1 MCLAGNEINGLMKHF
16 FEWWVGTRY
25 AGLTR
30 RGARGA
36 GRDKFVSF
44 VAGMSMVG
52 IALGVAALIVVLS
65 VMNGFQRD
73 VRDRMLSVLPHI
85 ELFVPGQTPE
95 RVLQRFDELAEV
107 AREHPSVRGAAPFV
121 AAPAIAMRGQNLRGV
136 QVRGIDPELEDNVS
150 SLDSQMVQGDLTLL
164 KPGGFGLVIGDTL
177 ANLLNVVAGETV
189 MVLAPQGSVSPAG
202 FTPRMRQFT
211 IVGIYRSGHYEYDS
225 SLVFA
230 QAQDAARLFR
240 DTGTAGVRLR
250 IEDMHAAPRVS
261 LELSEGLPRG
271 VLSADWSRNNRTW
284 FAAVQT
290 EKRMMFLILALIV
303 AVAAFNLLSSQVMA
317 VKDKQSDIA
326 ILRSLGA
333 TPGAIARIF
342 LIQGALIGI
351 IGTAL
356 GVTVGALVAY
366 NVDVLVPAIE
376 RALGI
381 QFLAQEIYFI
391 SSLPSDPQMA
401 DMVLIAVTSLIM
413 SLLATLYPSWR
424 ASRLEP
430 AQVLRHD

>member
-1 MCLAGNEINGLMKHF
+1 MKYF
-16 FEWWVGTRY
+16 FEWWVGARY

-30 RGARGA
+30 RGAAGS

-44 VAGMSMVG
+44 VAAMSMVG

-85 ELFVPGQTPE
+85 ELFVPSETPE
-95 RVLQRFDELAEV
+95 RVLERFDELSAV
-107 AREHPSVRGAAPFV
+107 AKTNANVIGSAPFV
-121 AAPAIAMRGQNLRGV
+121 AAPAIVMRGQNLRGV
-136 QVRGIDPELEDNVS
+136 QLRGVEPALEDDVS
-150 SLDSQMVQGDLTLL
+150 NLSGQMVQGNLSALV
-164 KPGGFGLVIGDTL
+164 PGGFGLVIGDTL
-177 ANLLNVVAGETV
+177 ANLLNTSIGQTV

-211 IVGIYRSGHYEYDS
+211 VVGIYRSGHYEYDS
-225 SLVFA
+225 ALVFA

-250 IEDMHAAPRVS
+250 IADMHAAPRVS
-261 LELSEGLPRG
+261 NELGAILPRG

-333 TPGAIARIF
+333 TPGKIARIF

-356 GVTVGALVAY
+356 GVIFGALVAH

-376 RALGI
+376 RMLGL

-391 SSLPSDPQMA
+391 SSLPTDPQIA
-401 DMVLIAVTSLIM
+401 DMVLIAVTSLVM

>member
-1 MCLAGNEINGLMKHF
+1 MKYF
-16 FEWWVGTRY
+16 FEWWVGARY

-30 RGARGA
+30 SGAVGP

-44 VAGMSMVG
+44 VAAMSMVG

-85 ELFVPGQTPE
+85 ELFVPSETPA
-95 RVLQRFDELAEV
+95 RVLDRFDALAAV
-107 AREHPSVRGAAPFV
+107 ASGNPNVVGAAPFV
-121 AAPAIAMRGQNLRGV
+121 AAPAIVMRGQNLRGV
-136 QVRGIDPELEDNVS
+136 QLRGIDPALEDNVS
-150 SLDSQMVQGDLTLL
+150 NLSTQMVQGTLAAL
-164 KPGGFGLVIGDTL
+164 EPEGFGLVIGDTL
-177 ANLLNVVAGETV
+177 ANLLNTTVGETV

-202 FTPRMRQFT
+202 FAPRMRQFT
-211 IVGIYRSGHYEYDS
+211 VVGIYRSGHYEYDS
-225 SLVFA
+225 ALIFA

-250 IEDMHAAPRVS
+250 VADMHAAPRVS
-261 LELSEGLPRG
+261 TELGAILPRG

-333 TPGAIARIF
+333 TPGKIARIF

-356 GVTVGALVAY
+356 GVVFGALVAY

-376 RALGI
+376 RMLGL

-391 SSLPSDPQMA
+391 SSLPTDPQLA
-401 DMVLIAVTSLIM
+401 DMVLIAVTSLVM